1 MNNDTRL
8 IEQGFPCHQVGAETQ
23 RERDTGKAPP
33 THRLHV
39 WWARRPLTPSRAAI
53 LASLLPADTDPEMF
67 VRSLGIEKKVA
78 LVNGVEWTLPD
89 KLLDRIQPDGQGGE
103 CLPVDA
109 VVLRALEKEQERRS
123 YNQRIIEKITHADF
137 QLAKH
142 PILKDWSKES
152 SLLEIQDLNPTLNLR
167 LDVITV
173 MGDPAKINT
182 RIEFAKDP
190 RIKKILGKAIHW
202 DPEDLYAYPRAFSAS
217 KDYIGQNITVLDPTS
232 GGGSI
237 PFEALRLGY
246 NVIANDLNPVA
257 STILQSTLKFPAQF
271 GISLVDDIERWGE
284 ILVSDVNNKMKSCY
298 HFEPI
303 SHEELEILN
312 DNCSKCPEIIA
323 QFSGPENDHTAQIY
337 CRQVTCPH
345 CGGEAP
351 LLNSCWLSKQA
362 GDQWGVKVVP
372 DGQLKN
378 GKVSFVPYKVTNGK
392 GPQGEDPDFSTVTR
406 GVGQCIHCKQAIAGD
421 EIKAQARGE
430 SRFGKWEDRLYC
442 VVAIRFE
449 PVLDKNGQP
458 SRYKSGPKKGEIR
471 TKKIRF
477 FRAPN
482 AKDLQALK
490 EAEAMLQQR
499 WDEWDG
505 QGYIPTE
512 KFPEGNDMRP
522 VTYGMPRWC
531 DMFTPRQLLGHITLI
546 KGLNKLKP
554 QILAELGEEK
564 GRAVVT
570 YLQFA
575 IDKGVDYNSRQTRW
589 EYTRGIVKGN
599 FGRHDFSLKW
609 TFGEMIFSGPNSGA
623 AWGLSQI
630 IDSYKGIAE
639 LVDPIHKHF
648 LDGNKLPL
656 SIRNGSATNMPDI
669 ASNSVDLVCMDPPYY
684 NNVQYAEL
692 SDLFY
697 VFQKR
702 TLKDLYPGV
711 FNRRLT
717 NKKEEAVA
725 NPVRDGST
733 KNAKIA
739 YEKFMSEIFSE
750 CHRVIKPEGLMTLMF
765 THKSQDAWETLI
777 RSLID
782 SGWIIS
788 ASVPVESES
797 AASMHQKD
805 MAAAAS
811 SIFITCRKKQDTK
824 LPEPFLWKG
833 LGGKGVQAEI
843 RDAVKVAL
851 EEFGHL
857 QLNPVDEMVSCY
869 GRALKVLSE
878 KWPVMDG
885 DEPVSPI
892 LAMTEASRVVAE
904 NNIRKVT
911 RGRIQVEELD
921 SETAI
926 SLILFGIWSLGEF
939 SFDEALNISK
949 SLNISLQQKSGGYTV
964 SDQSVG
970 IAQATNRR
978 GAASQS
984 EGFHA
989 PLVRSGSKLRLA
1001 APEERNAKRLDHPQT
1016 DWDILH
1022 GCIQQYKKG
1031 GIPLARPYLEEHA
1044 GESRTRIIDLLQ
1056 VWTTEQDDPER
1067 KKLGEQIL
1075 FDLQ

>member
-89 KLLDRIQPDGQGGE
+89 KLLERIQSDGQGGE

-109 VVLRALEKEQERRS
+109 VVLRALEKEQERRFED
-123 YNQRIIEKITHADF
+123 QKIIASIGSAHCLPGDEITKKWE
-137 QLAKH
+137 LES
-142 PILKDWSKES
+142 LKFPEPWPS
-152 SLLEIQDLNPTLNLR
+152 SGELLEVQKK
-167 LDVITV
+167 
-173 MGDPAKINT
+173 MGDPAW
-182 RIEFAKDP
+182 AKA
-190 RIKKILGKAIHW
+190 KMAFTKALNIRFSG
-202 DPEDLYAYPRAFSAS
+202 DAYGYPRAFVNPTE
-217 KDYIGQNITVLDPTS
+217 YRPQNITILDPTS

-257 STILQSTLKFPAQF
+257 MIILNATLRYSSIF
-271 GISLVDDIERWGE
+271 GSGLQGNISYWGKR
-284 ILVSDVNNKMKSCY
+284 LLDY
-298 HFEPI
+298 
-303 SHEELEILN
+303 LEIHN
-312 DNCSKCPEIIA
+312 SNFFPDNQILPQERQKELQKSIQFCPEY
-323 QFSGPENDHTAQIY
+323 FDDFKFEQIVDYLY

-345 CGGEAP
+345 CGAEAP

-372 DGQLKN
+372 DGQPRN
-378 GKVSFVPYKVTNGK
+378 GKVSFVPYKVTKGK
-392 GPQGEDPDFSTVTR
+392 GSQGEDPDFSTVTR

-449 PVLDKNGQP
+449 PVLDKTGQP
-458 SRYKSGPKKGEIR
+458 VRYKSGPKTGQIR

-490 EAEAMLQQR
+490 EAEAMLQAR
-499 WDEWDG
+499 WDEWDEK
-505 QGYIPTE
+505 GYIPTE

-546 KGLNKLKP
+546 EGLNKLKP
-554 QILAELGEEK
+554 QIIAELGEEK

-702 TLKDLYPGV
+702 TLKALYPGV

-739 YEKFMSEIFSE
+739 YEIFMSEIFSE

-811 SIFITCRKKQDTK
+811 SIFITCRKKQDTE
-824 LPEPFLWKG
+824 LPEPSLWRG

-857 QLNPVDEMVSCY
+857 HLNPVDEMVSCY

-892 LAMTEASRVVAE
+892 RAMNEASRVVAE
-904 NNIRKVT
+904 NNIHKVT

-921 SETAI
+921 PETAI
-926 SLILFGIWSLGEF
+926 SLIFFGIWGMGDF
-939 SFDEALNISK
+939 SFDEALNISR

-964 SDQSVG
+964 SDQAIG

-978 GAASQS
+978 GVSGQS

-1022 GCIQQYKKG
+1022 GCIQQYKEG
-1031 GIPLARPYLEEHA
+1031 GGPLARPYLEEHA

>member
-1 MNNDTRL
+1 MDNDTRL
-8 IEQGFPCHQVGAETQ
+8 IEKGFPCHQVGAETQ

-53 LASLLPADTDPEMF
+53 LASLLPAEADPEMF

-78 LVNGVEWTLPD
+78 MINGMEWTLTG
-89 KLLDRIQPDGQGGE
+89 KLVERIEPDGSGGE
-103 CLPVDA
+103 CLQVDA
-109 VVLRALEKEQERRS
+109 VVLRALEKEQERRLENRRTIK
-123 YNQRIIEKITHADF
+123 YIIGHDPSLSNNTVLKCWDAESLPLQD
-137 QLAKH
+137 
-142 PILKDWSKES
+142 ILPTSNA
-152 SLLEIQDLNPTLNLR
+152 LEVTTL
-167 LDVITV
+167 
-173 MGDPAKINT
+173 MGDPAKVKS
-182 RIEFAKDP
+182 RIEFAKNP
-190 RIKKILGKAIHW
+190 HIKKILGETIQWA
-202 DPEDLYAYPRAFSAS
+202 PEDLYAYKRSFENIKNYS
-217 KDYIGQNITVLDPTS
+217 KKNITVLDPTS

-257 STILQSTLKFPAQF
+257 STILQATLNYPARF
-271 GISLVDDIERWGE
+271 GMQLIDDIKFWGNKL
-284 ILVSDVNNKMKSCY
+284 ISDVESKMKQFY
-298 HFEPI
+298 HFEPLAKDD
-303 SHEELEILN
+303 LERLRIK
-312 DNCSKCPEIIA
+312 CSNYPEIIPM
-323 QFSGPENDHTAQIY
+323 FSGPEYDHTAHIY

-345 CGGEAP
+345 CGAEAP

-362 GDQWGVKVVP
+362 GDQWGIKIIP
-372 DGQLKN
+372 DDHAKN
-378 GKVSFVPYKVTNGK
+378 GTVSFVPYKAIQGR
-392 GPQGEDPDFSTVTR
+392 GPDGEDPECRTVTR
-406 GVGQCIHCKQAIAGD
+406 AVGQCLHCKQAISGD
-421 EIKAQARGE
+421 EIKSQARGE
-430 SRFGKWEDRLYC
+430 SSFGKWKDRLYC
-442 VVAIRFE
+442 VVAVRFE
-449 PVLDKNGQP
+449 PVLDKAGQP
-458 SRYKSGPKKGEIR
+458 QRYKSGAEKGEIK

-482 AKDLQALK
+482 TKDLQAL
-490 EAEAMLQQR
+490 EDAEAMLQQKWED
-499 WDEWDG
+499 WDAK
-505 QGYIPTE
+505 GYIPTE

-531 DMFTPRQLLGHITLI
+531 DMFTPRQLLGHVTLVE
-546 KGLNKLKP
+546 GLNKLKP
-554 QILAELGEEK
+554 EILAKLGEEK

-609 TFGEMIFSGPNSGA
+609 TFGEMIFTGPNSGA

-630 IDSYKGIAE
+630 VDSYKGIAK
-639 LVDPIHKHF
+639 LLDPVYKNISKSEP
-648 LDGNKLPL
+648 LPL
-656 SIRNGSATNMPDI
+656 VIRNGSATNMPEI
-669 ASNSVDLVCMDPPYY
+669 ATNSVDLVCMDPPYY

-702 TLKDLYPGV
+702 TLKDLYPGT
-711 FNRRLT
+711 FDRRFT

-725 NPVRDGST
+725 NPVRDGSA

-739 YEKFMSEIFSE
+739 YEKLMSEIFSE

-811 SIFITCRKKQDTK
+811 SIFITCRKKK
-824 LPEPFLWKG
+824 NAEESEPSLWKG
-833 LGGKGVQAEI
+833 LGGQGVQAEI
-843 RDAVKVAL
+843 RSAVKHSL
-851 EEFGHL
+851 IEFGVLH
-857 QLNPVDEMVSCY
+857 LNPVDEMVSCY

-878 KWPVMDG
+878 KWPVVDG
-885 DEPVSPI
+885 DERVSPI
-892 LAMTEASRVVAE
+892 RAMNEASQVVAE
-904 NNIRKVT
+904 NNIRRVT
-911 RGRIQVEELD
+911 NGRIRVQELD
-921 SETAI
+921 PETAI
-926 SLILFGIWSLGEF
+926 ALTIFGIWGLNEF
-939 SFDEALNISK
+939 SYDDALNISH
-949 SLNISLQQKSGGYTV
+949 SLNISLELKPSGYTV
-964 SDQSVG
+964 ENRAIG
-970 IAQATNRR
+970 ISQATAQR
-978 GAASQS
+978 GTRNQAG
-984 EGFHA
+984 GFHA
-989 PLVRSGSKLRLA
+989 PLVKSGSKLRLA
-1001 APEERNAKRLDHPQT
+1001 LPEERNVNRLAKPQT
-1016 DWDILH
+1016 EWDILH
-1022 GCIQQYKKG
+1022 GCIQQYKEG
-1031 GIPLARPYLEEHA
+1031 GIPLARPYIDEHA
-1044 GESRTRIIDLLQ
+1044 GESRNRIIDLLQ
-1056 VWTTEQDDPER
+1056 VWTAEQDDPDR

>member
-1 MNNDTRL
+1 MTHDTRL

-67 VRSLGIEKKVA
+67 VRSLGIEKKAA
-78 LVNGVEWTLPD
+78 LVSGVEWTLTD
-89 KLLDRIQPDGQGGE
+89 KLLERVQPDGQGGE
-103 CLPVDA
+103 CLVVDG
-109 VVLRALEKEQERRS
+109 VVLRALEKEEARRAEDKE
-123 YNQRIIEKITHADF
+123 II
-137 QLAKH
+137 
-142 PILKDWSKES
+142 S
-152 SLLEIQDLNPTLNLR
+152 SLKNMVTPSSNAEMLTKWAEESRHFSAPLPAIGDSLK
-167 LDVITV
+167 VFKK
-173 MGDPAKINT
+173 MGDPAW
-182 RIEFAKDP
+182 AKSKMAFTKELNIRFSGDAY
-190 RIKKILGKAIHW
+190 G
-202 DPEDLYAYPRAFSAS
+202 YPRAFTN
-217 KDYIGQNITVLDPTS
+217 KTEYLHRNITILDPTA

-257 STILQSTLKFPAQF
+257 STILKATLEFPSYFGSGLQRDISDWGRKLLEYHEKKNSKFFPDHQ
-271 GISLVDDIERWGE
+271 ILPPERQ
-284 ILVSDVNNKMKSCY
+284 
-298 HFEPI
+298 
-303 SHEELEILN
+303 HELQEFIT
-312 DNCSKCPEIIA
+312 SCPEYFDTFNYEEIVDYLY
-323 QFSGPENDHTAQIY
+323 S
-337 CRQVTCPH
+337 RQVTCPH
-345 CGGEAP
+345 CGAEAP
-351 LLNSCWLSKQA
+351 LLNSCWLSKQS
-362 GDQWGVKVVP
+362 GDQWGIKVVP
-372 DGQLKN
+372 DGKAKN
-378 GKVSFVPYKVTNGK
+378 GTVSFVPYKVTNGK
-392 GPQGEDPDFSTVTR
+392 GPQGEDPDFSTVTG

-430 SRFGKWEDRLYC
+430 SRFGKWKDRLYC

-449 PVLDKNGQP
+449 PVLDKAGQP
-458 SRYKSGPKKGEIR
+458 VRYKSGAKKGEIR

-482 AKDLQALK
+482 EKDLQAL
-490 EAEAMLQQR
+490 EDAETMLR
-499 WDEWDG
+499 EKWDEWDG

-531 DMFTPRQLLGHITLI
+531 DMFTPRQLLGHVSLI
-546 KGLNKLKP
+546 EGLNKLKP
-554 QILAELGEEK
+554 QIVAELGEEK

-609 TFGEMIFSGPNSGA
+609 TFGEMIFTGPNSGA
-623 AWGLSQI
+623 AWGLSQVL
-630 IDSYKGIAE
+630 DSYKGIAE
-639 LVDPIHKHF
+639 LVTPIHKAV
-648 LDGNKLPL
+648 LNGEKLPL
-656 SIRNGSATNMPDI
+656 TIRNGSATNMPEI
-669 ASNSVDLVCMDPPYY
+669 PSNSVDLVCMDPPYY

-702 TLKDLYPGV
+702 TLKDLYPEA

-725 NPVRDGST
+725 NPVRDGSA
-733 KNAKIA
+733 KNAKVA
-739 YEKFMSEIFSE
+739 YEKFMAEIFSE

-811 SIFITCRKKQDTK
+811 SIFITCRKKQDLE
-824 LPEPFLWKG
+824 LPEPSLWKG

-843 RDAVKVAL
+843 RSAVKVAL
-851 EEFGHL
+851 DEFGHL
-857 QLNPVDEMVSCY
+857 HLNPVDEMVSCY

-878 KWPVMDG
+878 KWPVVDG

-892 LAMTEASRVVAE
+892 RAMNEASRVVAE

-911 RGRIQVEELD
+911 RGRIQVQELD
-921 SETAI
+921 SETAM
-926 SLILFGIWSLGEF
+926 SLIFFGIWGLGQF

-964 SDQSVG
+964 SDQTIG
-970 IAQATNRR
+970 MAQATTRR
-978 GAASQS
+978 GAQVQS

-1001 APEERNAKRLDHPQT
+1001 APEERDTRRLDRPQT
-1016 DWDILH
+1016 DWDLLH
-1022 GCIQQYKKG
+1022 GCIQQYKEG

-1044 GESRTRIIDLLQ
+1044 GESRTRILDLLQ
-1056 VWTTEQDDPER
+1056 VWATEQDDPDR
-1067 KKLGEQIL
+1067 KKVAEQIL

>member
-1 MNNDTRL
+1 
-8 IEQGFPCHQVGAETQ
+8 
-23 RERDTGKAPP
+23 
-33 THRLHV
+33 
-39 WWARRPLTPSRAAI
+39 
-53 LASLLPADTDPEMF
+53 
-67 VRSLGIEKKVA
+67 
-78 LVNGVEWTLPD
+78 
-89 KLLDRIQPDGQGGE
+89 
-103 CLPVDA
+103 
-109 VVLRALEKEQERRS
+109 
-123 YNQRIIEKITHADF
+123 
-137 QLAKH
+137 
-142 PILKDWSKES
+142 
-152 SLLEIQDLNPTLNLR
+152 
-167 LDVITV
+167 
-173 MGDPAKINT
+173 
-182 RIEFAKDP
+182 
-190 RIKKILGKAIHW
+190 
-202 DPEDLYAYPRAFSAS
+202 
-217 KDYIGQNITVLDPTS
+217 
-232 GGGSI
+232 
-237 PFEALRLGY
+237 
-246 NVIANDLNPVA
+246 VIANDLNPVA
-257 STILQSTLKFPAQF
+257 STILQATLKYPVQF
-271 GISLVDDIERWGE
+271 GSALIDDIRHWGE
-284 ILVSDVNNKMKSCY
+284 MLISDVNDKMNPFY

-303 SHEELEILN
+303 SSVDLGKLRTK
-312 DNCSKCPEIIA
+312 CLKCPEIIPD
-323 QFSGPENDHTAQIY
+323 FSGPEHDHTAQIY

-345 CGGEAP
+345 CGAEAP
-351 LLNSCWLSKQA
+351 LLNSCWLSKQS
-362 GDQWGVKVVP
+362 GDQWGIKVVP
-372 DGQLKN
+372 DGKAKN
-378 GKVSFVPYKVTNGK
+378 GTVSFVPYKVTNGK
-392 GPQGEDPDFSTVTR
+392 GPQGEDPDFSTVTG

-430 SRFGKWEDRLYC
+430 SRFGKWKDRLYC

-449 PVLDKNGQP
+449 PVLDKAGQP
-458 SRYKSGPKKGEIR
+458 VRYKSGAKKGEIR

-482 AKDLQALK
+482 EKDLQAL
-490 EAEAMLQQR
+490 EDAETMLR
-499 WDEWDG
+499 EKWDEWDG

-531 DMFTPRQLLGHITLI
+531 DMFTPRQLLGHVSLI
-546 KGLNKLKP
+546 EGLNKLKP
-554 QILAELGEEK
+554 QIVAELGEEK

-609 TFGEMIFSGPNSGA
+609 TFGEMIFTGPNSGA
-623 AWGLSQI
+623 AWGLSQVL
-630 IDSYKGIAE
+630 DSYKGIAE
-639 LVDPIHKHF
+639 LVTPIHKAV
-648 LDGNKLPL
+648 LNGEKLPL
-656 SIRNGSATNMPDI
+656 TIRNGSATNMPEI
-669 ASNSVDLVCMDPPYY
+669 PSNSVDLVCMDPPYY

-702 TLKDLYPGV
+702 TLKDLYPEA

-725 NPVRDGST
+725 NPVRDGSA
-733 KNAKIA
+733 KNAKVA
-739 YEKFMSEIFSE
+739 YEKFMAEIFSE

-811 SIFITCRKKQDTK
+811 SIFITCRKKQDLE
-824 LPEPFLWKG
+824 LPEPSLWKG

-843 RDAVKVAL
+843 CSAVKVAL
-851 EEFGHL
+851 DEFGHL
-857 QLNPVDEMVSCY
+857 HLNPVDEMVSCY

-878 KWPVMDG
+878 KWPVVDG

-892 LAMTEASRVVAE
+892 RAMNEASRVVAE

-911 RGRIQVEELD
+911 RGRIQVQELD
-921 SETAI
+921 SETAM
-926 SLILFGIWSLGEF
+926 SLIFFGIWGLGQF

-964 SDQSVG
+964 SDQTIG
-970 IAQATNRR
+970 MAQATTRR
-978 GAASQS
+978 GAQVQS

-1001 APEERNAKRLDHPQT
+1001 APEERDTRRLDRPQT
-1016 DWDILH
+1016 DWDLLH
-1022 GCIQQYKKG
+1022 GCIQQYKEG

-1044 GESRTRIIDLLQ
+1044 GESRTRILDLLQ
-1056 VWTTEQDDPER
+1056 VWATEQDDPDR
-1067 KKLGEQIL
+1067 KKVAEQIL

>member
-1 MNNDTRL
+1 
-8 IEQGFPCHQVGAETQ
+8 
-23 RERDTGKAPP
+23 
-33 THRLHV
+33 
-39 WWARRPLTPSRAAI
+39 
-53 LASLLPADTDPEMF
+53 MF

-123 YNQRIIEKITHADF
+123 GDQKIISSIGCSNNNSSGDKI
-137 QLAKH
+137 AKKWEH
-142 PILKDWSKES
+142 ES
-152 SLLEIQDLNPTLNLR
+152 LCFPEPWPSSGELLEVQKK
-167 LDVITV
+167 
-173 MGDPAKINT
+173 MGDPAW
-182 RIEFAKDP
+182 AKA
-190 RIKKILGKAIHW
+190 KMAFTKALNIRFSG
-202 DPEDLYAYPRAFSAS
+202 DAYGYPRAFVNPTE
-217 KDYIGQNITVLDPTS
+217 YRPQNITILDPTS

-257 STILQSTLKFPAQF
+257 MIILNATLRYPSIF
-271 GISLVDDIERWGE
+271 GSGLQGNISYWGKR
-284 ILVSDVNNKMKSCY
+284 LLDY
-298 HFEPI
+298 
-303 SHEELEILN
+303 LEIHN
-312 DNCSKCPEIIA
+312 SNFFPDNQILPQERQKELQKAIQFCPEY
-323 QFSGPENDHTAQIY
+323 FDDFKFEQIVDYLY

-575 IDKGVDYNSRQTRW
+575 IDKGVDYNSKQTRW
-589 EYTRGIVKGN
+589 IPQRTSISGS
-599 FGRHDFSLKW
+599 FGRHDFSFKW

-623 AWGLSQI
+623 AWGLSQV
-630 IDSYKGIAE
+630 IDAYKGIAE
-639 LVDPIHKHF
+639 LVAPLHKEIQN
-648 LDGNKLPL
+648 GAPLPL
-656 SIRNGSATNMPDI
+656 RILNGSAANLQDVDNESI
-669 ASNSVDLVCMDPPYY
+669 DLVCMDPPYY

-692 SDLFY
+692 SDYYY
-697 VFQKR
+697 VWQKR
-702 TLKDLYPGV
+702 TLKDLYPEIFG
-711 FNRRLT
+711 RRLT

-725 NPVRDGST
+725 NPVRDGNPD
-733 KNAKIA
+733 NAKTA
-739 YEKFMSEIFSE
+739 YEKFMSEIFAE
-750 CHRVIKPEGLMTLMF
+750 CHRVIKPGGLLTLMF

-788 ASVPVESES
+788 ASVPVESEF

>member
-123 YNQRIIEKITHADF
+123 GDQKIISSIGCSNNNSSGDKI
-137 QLAKH
+137 AKKWEH
-142 PILKDWSKES
+142 ES
-152 SLLEIQDLNPTLNLR
+152 LCFPEPWPSSGELLEVQKK
-167 LDVITV
+167 
-173 MGDPAKINT
+173 MGDPAW
-182 RIEFAKDP
+182 AKA
-190 RIKKILGKAIHW
+190 KMAFTKALNIRFSG
-202 DPEDLYAYPRAFSAS
+202 DAYGYPRAFVNPTE
-217 KDYIGQNITVLDPTS
+217 YRPQNITILDPTS

-257 STILQSTLKFPAQF
+257 MIILNATLRYPSIF
-271 GISLVDDIERWGE
+271 GSGLQGNISYWGKR
-284 ILVSDVNNKMKSCY
+284 LLDY
-298 HFEPI
+298 
-303 SHEELEILN
+303 LEIHN
-312 DNCSKCPEIIA
+312 SNFFPDNQILPQERQKELQKAIQFCPEY
-323 QFSGPENDHTAQIY
+323 FDDFKFEQIVDYLY

-575 IDKGVDYNSRQTRW
+575 IDKGVDYNSKQTRW
-589 EYTRGIVKGN
+589 IPQRTSISGS
-599 FGRHDFSLKW
+599 FGRHDFSFKW

-623 AWGLSQI
+623 AWGLSQV
-630 IDSYKGIAE
+630 IDAYKGIAE
-639 LVDPIHKHF
+639 LVAPLHKEIQN
-648 LDGNKLPL
+648 GAPLPL
-656 SIRNGSATNMPDI
+656 RILNGSAANLQDVDNESI
-669 ASNSVDLVCMDPPYY
+669 DLVCMDPPYY

-692 SDLFY
+692 SDYYY
-697 VFQKR
+697 VWQKR
-702 TLKDLYPGV
+702 TLKDLYPEIFG
-711 FNRRLT
+711 RRLT

-725 NPVRDGST
+725 NPVRDGNPD
-733 KNAKIA
+733 NAKTA
-739 YEKFMSEIFSE
+739 YEKFMSEIFAE
-750 CHRVIKPEGLMTLMF
+750 CHRVIKPGGLLTLMF

-788 ASVPVESES
+788 ASVPVESEF

-824 LPEPFLWKG
+824 LPEPSLWKG
-833 LGGKGVQAEI
+833 LGGKGIQAEI

>member
-1 MNNDTRL
+1 
-8 IEQGFPCHQVGAETQ
+8 
-23 RERDTGKAPP
+23 
-33 THRLHV
+33 
-39 WWARRPLTPSRAAI
+39 
-53 LASLLPADTDPEMF
+53 MF

-123 YNQRIIEKITHADF
+123 GDQKIISSIGCSNNNSSGDKI
-137 QLAKH
+137 AKKWEH
-142 PILKDWSKES
+142 ES
-152 SLLEIQDLNPTLNLR
+152 LCFPEPWPSSGELLEVQKK
-167 LDVITV
+167 
-173 MGDPAKINT
+173 MGDPAW
-182 RIEFAKDP
+182 AKA
-190 RIKKILGKAIHW
+190 KMAFTKALNIRFSG
-202 DPEDLYAYPRAFSAS
+202 DAYGYPRAFVNPTE
-217 KDYIGQNITVLDPTS
+217 YRPQNITILDPTS

-257 STILQSTLKFPAQF
+257 MIILNATLRYPSIF
-271 GISLVDDIERWGE
+271 GSGLQGNISYWGKR
-284 ILVSDVNNKMKSCY
+284 LLDY
-298 HFEPI
+298 
-303 SHEELEILN
+303 LEIHN
-312 DNCSKCPEIIA
+312 SNFFPDNQILPQERQKELQKAIQFCPEY
-323 QFSGPENDHTAQIY
+323 FDDFKFEQIVDYLY

-575 IDKGVDYNSRQTRW
+575 IDKGVDYNSKQTRW
-589 EYTRGIVKGN
+589 IPQRTSISGS
-599 FGRHDFSLKW
+599 FGRHDFSFKW

-623 AWGLSQI
+623 AWGLSQV
-630 IDSYKGIAE
+630 IDAYKGIAE
-639 LVDPIHKHF
+639 LVAPLHKEIQN
-648 LDGNKLPL
+648 GAPLPL
-656 SIRNGSATNMPDI
+656 RILNGSAANLQDVDNESI
-669 ASNSVDLVCMDPPYY
+669 DLVCMDPPYY

-692 SDLFY
+692 SDYYY
-697 VFQKR
+697 VWQKR
-702 TLKDLYPGV
+702 TLKDLYPEIFG
-711 FNRRLT
+711 RRLT

-725 NPVRDGST
+725 NPVRDGNPD
-733 KNAKIA
+733 NAKTA
-739 YEKFMSEIFSE
+739 YEKFMSEIFAE
-750 CHRVIKPEGLMTLMF
+750 CHRVIKPGGLLTLMF

-788 ASVPVESES
+788 ASVPVESEF

-824 LPEPFLWKG
+824 LPEPSLWKG
-833 LGGKGVQAEI
+833 LGGKGIQAEI

-949 SLNISLQQKSGGYTV
+949 SLNISVQQKSGGYTV

>member
-1 MNNDTRL
+1 
-8 IEQGFPCHQVGAETQ
+8 
-23 RERDTGKAPP
+23 
-33 THRLHV
+33 
-39 WWARRPLTPSRAAI
+39 
-53 LASLLPADTDPEMF
+53 MF

-123 YNQRIIEKITHADF
+123 GDQKIISSIGCSNNNSSGDKI
-137 QLAKH
+137 AKKWEH
-142 PILKDWSKES
+142 ES
-152 SLLEIQDLNPTLNLR
+152 LCFPEPWPSSGELLEVQKK
-167 LDVITV
+167 
-173 MGDPAKINT
+173 MGDPAW
-182 RIEFAKDP
+182 AKA
-190 RIKKILGKAIHW
+190 KMAFTKALNIRFSG
-202 DPEDLYAYPRAFSAS
+202 DAYGYPRAFVNPTE
-217 KDYIGQNITVLDPTS
+217 YRPQNITILDPTS

-257 STILQSTLKFPAQF
+257 MIILNATLRYPSIF
-271 GISLVDDIERWGE
+271 GSGLQGNISYWGKR
-284 ILVSDVNNKMKSCY
+284 LLDY
-298 HFEPI
+298 
-303 SHEELEILN
+303 LEIHN
-312 DNCSKCPEIIA
+312 SNFFPDNQILPQERQKELQKAIQFCPEY
-323 QFSGPENDHTAQIY
+323 FDDFKFEQIVDYLY

-575 IDKGVDYNSRQTRW
+575 IDKGVDYNSKQTRW
-589 EYTRGIVKGN
+589 IPQRTSISGS
-599 FGRHDFSLKW
+599 FGRHDFSFKW

-623 AWGLSQI
+623 AWGLSQV
-630 IDSYKGIAE
+630 IDAYKGIAE
-639 LVDPIHKHF
+639 LVAPLHKEIQN
-648 LDGNKLPL
+648 GAPLPL
-656 SIRNGSATNMPDI
+656 RILNGSAANLQDVDNESI
-669 ASNSVDLVCMDPPYY
+669 DLVCMDPPYY

-692 SDLFY
+692 SDYYY
-697 VFQKR
+697 VWQKR
-702 TLKDLYPGV
+702 TLKDLYPEIFG
-711 FNRRLT
+711 RRLT

-725 NPVRDGST
+725 NPVRDGNPD
-733 KNAKIA
+733 NAKTA
-739 YEKFMSEIFSE
+739 YEKFMSEIFAE
-750 CHRVIKPEGLMTLMF
+750 CHRVIKPGGLLTLMF

-788 ASVPVESES
+788 ASVPVESEF

-824 LPEPFLWKG
+824 LPEPSLWKG
-833 LGGKGVQAEI
+833 LGGKGIQAEI